1 VTLSVFQKKKIEGHY
16 IYDCYT
22 VFRVAMVT
30 VLQALGQGELIN
42 SKKRCLGIQQKYGR
56 ILPYPISWFLLVL
69 R

>member
-1 VTLSVFQKKKIEGHY
+1 MTLSVFQKKKIEGHY

-42 SKKRCLGIQQKYGR
+42 STKDVWGFNKNMVVFYRTR
-56 ILPYPISWFLLVL
+56 
-69 R
+69 